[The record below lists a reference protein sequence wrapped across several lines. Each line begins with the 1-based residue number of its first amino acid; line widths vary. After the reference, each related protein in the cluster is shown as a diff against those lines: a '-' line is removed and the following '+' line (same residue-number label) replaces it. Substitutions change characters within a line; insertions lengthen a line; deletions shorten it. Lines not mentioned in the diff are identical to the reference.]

1 MTYLNYKKRKNGFPE
16 VTTEVIAPEKPIKQT
31 EDAKVKQSADS
42 LPYYTEKNN
51 AGTVSAPRKTNPTDP
66 LGIYKTPP
74 TSDKDTTKTAE
85 PLKELPEP
93 AEEID
98 LSQDDRYKVTK
109 RAIPYD
115 PADSWLDG
123 KVYTPENGTQKY
135 VEMQGNLREYLERT
149 EREITELEEKHD
161 SRLKNDGY
169 VSRRLGQI
177 DKVNGMIDRYYD
189 FYDRF
194 KDNMSWWK
202 TSAEV
207 EDELAFL
214 RSEKNALQSLQ
225 TRLTEPKEN
234 IGYQTLLYRPSDGQ
248 PQMQMLSHTASSPQP
263 SLPTTTGTSTAGAP
277 TTTKAST
284 AAQPTT
290 SAAGGKTNPSSPS
303 TASAT
308 ATIQTATKNTPYTP
322 PNQTQADSFIYWLN
336 RGVDTYNFRDV
347 EMMIPKLD
355 AFVGTLVKEYE
366 ERNGKDEFG
375 EKDGEYY
382 VSTTLNHIVNTRT
395 GQIDKA
401 ISMIDWYIDY
411 ITNNHDE
418 VNEVY
423 GGEEIDE
430 ILAKLRG
437 LRSDLSKEKVEL
449 QVEIVVRKLYS
460 SEGEYLAYNNYDEA
474 VKLLNQGVEEIIRL
488 TDLLKDPK
496 YLYAN
501 SDYPEDVALR
511 EEKKLIEEQI
521 AAWNK
526 RLEPLEKALTSVNT
540 DNFRDNVQKMI
551 DEGATYEDLV
561 SMLEKIEKNINA
573 CQRACNWAKGK
584 NNQGRRNTFQA
595 LVNKYT
601 NDKQILL
608 AQMSYMKDIE
618 YTQYRKA
625 SDWNQ
630 LSKAKVPELQNEPQI
645 RAFLKNNVNNP
656 YYYIN
661 DTFGMR
667 KYYKVQSK
675 SGSDFNANGQLPN
688 AHRYGGL
695 MYTERRPTGEFEVY
709 DHMTEEE
716 IKTYNYI
723 YHKFGDEKAD
733 EYLDSLIN
741 KKNYYISVEGTVRD
755 YEDGLNYRWGLVDA
769 SDDNFLEKMA
779 NSIGVGMTRF
789 GINIAQLFS
798 SEPIPPTKNEYRY
811 EITLSQSKGFT
822 NFLCKTL
829 ENIGQKIP
837 SRLLDSL
844 TSALGVGVVG
854 KAVSVASSA
863 SEVYRMA
870 QLEGYND
877 VQACNYATLIG
888 ASELCFGIIAEK
900 VNDAASVNSKA
911 VSQRVIESAGEKIAT
926 VDYILKKVSEE
937 LQTWVI
943 SGTEEAIKNLL
954 RPIFEEWIFDET
966 MSKADFETMV
976 TDYLI
981 TALTELAL

>member
-1 MTYLNYKKRKNGFPE
+1 
-16 VTTEVIAPEKPIKQT
+16 
-31 EDAKVKQSADS
+31 
-42 LPYYTEKNN
+42 
-51 AGTVSAPRKTNPTDP
+51 
-66 LGIYKTPP
+66 
-74 TSDKDTTKTAE
+74 
-85 PLKELPEP
+85 
-93 AEEID
+93 
-98 LSQDDRYKVTK
+98 
-109 RAIPYD
+109 
-115 PADSWLDG
+115 
-123 KVYTPENGTQKY
+123 
-135 VEMQGNLREYLERT
+135 
-149 EREITELEEKHD
+149 
-161 SRLKNDGY
+161 
-169 VSRRLGQI
+169 
-177 DKVNGMIDRYYD
+177 
-189 FYDRF
+189 
-194 KDNMSWWK
+194 
-202 TSAEV
+202 
-207 EDELAFL
+207 
-214 RSEKNALQSLQ
+214 
-225 TRLTEPKEN
+225 
-234 IGYQTLLYRPSDGQ
+234 
-248 PQMQMLSHTASSPQP
+248 
-263 SLPTTTGTSTAGAP
+263 
-277 TTTKAST
+277 
-284 AAQPTT
+284 
-290 SAAGGKTNPSSPS
+290 
-303 TASAT
+303 
-308 ATIQTATKNTPYTP
+308 
-322 PNQTQADSFIYWLN
+322 
-336 RGVDTYNFRDV
+336 
-347 EMMIPKLD
+347 MMIPKLD

-366 ERNGKDEFG
+366 DRNGKDEFG
-375 EKDGEYY
+375 EKDGKYY

-430 ILAKLRG
+430 ILEELRG
-437 LRSDLSKEKVEL
+437 LRSDLSKEKVGL

-474 VKLLNQGVEEIIRL
+474 VKLLNQGVAEIIRL
-488 TDLLKDPK
+488 TDLLRDPK

-561 SMLEKIEKNINA
+561 SMLETIEKNINA
-573 CQRACNWAKGK
+573 CQRACNWAIGK

-645 RAFLKNNVNNP
+645 RAFLKNNVNDP

-779 NSIGVGMTRF
+779 TSFNAGLARF
-789 GINIAQLFS
+789 GIGLRQLFDS
-798 SEPIPPTKNEYRY
+798 KPIETSKLQYQYQATIENADSFTKILY
-811 EITLSQSKGFT
+811 KAAH
-822 NFLCKTL
+822 K
-829 ENIGQKIP
+829 IGESTP
-837 SRLLDSL
+837 SILLDSL
-844 TSALGVGVVG
+844 YM
-854 KAVSVASSA
+854 ASGSIIVKGFSKSISIA
-863 SEVYRMA
+863 SETGNAYNSA
-870 QLEGYND
+870 INQGYNSI
-877 VQACNYATLIG
+877 QAFNYATLIG
-888 ASELCFGIIAEK
+888 ASELCFELIPKRMKELGIADESWGDVIAER
-900 VNDAASVNSKA
+900 VIDIDKA
-911 VSQRVIESAGEKIAT
+911 YQRVVLELGNGVIAGSETVLKEMLKPLYEKMVFEKTYTIDFEELAYQ
-926 VDYILKKVSEE
+926 YILEVLTQKK
-937 LQTWVI
+937 
-943 SGTEEAIKNLL
+943 
-954 RPIFEEWIFDET
+954 
-966 MSKADFETMV
+966 
-976 TDYLI
+976 
-981 TALTELAL
+981 

>member
-1 MTYLNYKKRKNGFPE
+1 
-16 VTTEVIAPEKPIKQT
+16 
-31 EDAKVKQSADS
+31 
-42 LPYYTEKNN
+42 
-51 AGTVSAPRKTNPTDP
+51 
-66 LGIYKTPP
+66 
-74 TSDKDTTKTAE
+74 
-85 PLKELPEP
+85 
-93 AEEID
+93 
-98 LSQDDRYKVTK
+98 
-109 RAIPYD
+109 
-115 PADSWLDG
+115 
-123 KVYTPENGTQKY
+123 
-135 VEMQGNLREYLERT
+135 
-149 EREITELEEKHD
+149 
-161 SRLKNDGY
+161 
-169 VSRRLGQI
+169 
-177 DKVNGMIDRYYD
+177 
-189 FYDRF
+189 
-194 KDNMSWWK
+194 
-202 TSAEV
+202 
-207 EDELAFL
+207 
-214 RSEKNALQSLQ
+214 
-225 TRLTEPKEN
+225 
-234 IGYQTLLYRPSDGQ
+234 
-248 PQMQMLSHTASSPQP
+248 
-263 SLPTTTGTSTAGAP
+263 
-277 TTTKAST
+277 
-284 AAQPTT
+284 
-290 SAAGGKTNPSSPS
+290 
-303 TASAT
+303 
-308 ATIQTATKNTPYTP
+308 
-322 PNQTQADSFIYWLN
+322 
-336 RGVDTYNFRDV
+336 
-347 EMMIPKLD
+347 MMIPKLD

-366 ERNGKDEFG
+366 DRNRKDEFG
-375 EKDGEYY
+375 EKDGKYY

-437 LRSDLSKEKVEL
+437 LRGDLSKEKVGL

-474 VKLLNQGVEEIIRL
+474 VKLLNQGVAEIIRL

-551 DEGATYEDLV
+551 DDGATYEDLV
-561 SMLEKIEKNINA
+561 SMLETIEKNINA
-573 CQRACNWAKGK
+573 CQRVCNWAIGK

-645 RAFLKNNVNNP
+645 RAFLKNNVNDP

-695 MYTERRPTGEFEVY
+695 MYTEKRPTGEFEVY

-733 EYLDSLIN
+733 EYLDSLIS

-811 EITLSQSKGFT
+811 EVTIGKATGIEGI
-822 NFLCKTL
+822 FLKALNNVSAETPSVLL
-829 ENIGQKIP
+829 EIAIG
-837 SRLLDSL
+837 SYNSL
-844 TSALGVGVVG
+844 AGKAAGVV
-854 KAVSVASSA
+854 ASVL
-863 SEVYRMA
+863 SETGNAYRTS
-870 QLEGYND
+870 LNEGFNK

-888 ASELCFGIIAEK
+888 GAELCLGLVAQKVDDIITSNASDASEKIVKVASEK
-900 VNDAASVNSKA
+900 ITAADTAFKN
-911 VSQRVIESAGEKIAT
+911 VSQ
-926 VDYILKKVSEE
+926 E
-937 LQTWVI
+937 LQSLMI

-981 TALTELAL
+981 SALTELAS